1 MGTIATFDYFEREGK
16 RTTMVN
22 GRSGFAEAAET
33 SLATDT
39 TEPEVIDWRGN
50 IGQLEVALGDASDR
64 FNVLRAKPL
73 NVKYRGAGKG
83 DAASVLSGLQTGGR
97 SLPGANL
104 PIPVH
109 RLEFTDCLIDVRGKG
124 TYPIGTGVNTR
135 AGVFGFKRALVR
147 SEGLAGKVL
156 TVIRGMACAA
166 YQMAD
171 LDAPDGADE
180 YLGYVNHGPNLTDYD
195 GTVLGTFFRRVT
207 GASFGRGLWQ
217 DALRTTE
224 NNFYQT
230 SEGGTVEVS
239 DIYAT
244 NTGSAGAGVVNVWG
258 GDEVRVTNVNCDT
271 PWATFAVAVGFDS
284 KQCEV
289 TGSQGN
295 WTIVGPGKLLYGG
308 VPAVYNAG
316 TLQEFKTDGRAM
328 GNVIVDLR
336 GSKIRTG
343 TKQGGT
349 AALSG
354 RPAVGI
360 DSAATVYLVSDENT
374 SVQSGGNGLEL
385 EWNGAGAIKTN
396 KGVAVGTRSIGDVT
410 TSGSFSGWDSFRRA
424 GGAYHPDQDMNAR

>member
-1 MGTIATFDYFEREGK
+1 MGTIATFDWIEREGQ
-16 RTTMVN
+16 RTNMVN
-22 GRSGFAEAAET
+22 GRSGFAEVAET
-33 SLATDT
+33 SQRDDT
-39 TEPEVIDWRGN
+39 TEKEIVDFRGN
-50 IGQLEVALGDASDR
+50 IGQLEVALGDPSDR
-64 FNVLRAKPL
+64 FNVLRSKPL
-73 NVKYRGAGKG
+73 NIQFRGAGKG
-83 DAASVLSGLQTGGR
+83 DAQSVLSGLQTGGR

-104 PIPVH
+104 PIPIH

-171 LDAPDGADE
+171 IDAPDGADE
-180 YLGYVNHGPNLTDYD
+180 YLGYVNHGPNLTDHD

-224 NNFYQT
+224 NNFYQPAT
-230 SEGGTVEVS
+230 EGGTVEVS

-284 KQCEV
+284 KQAEV
-289 TGSQGN
+289 TGTSGN
-295 WTIVGPGKLLYGG
+295 YTIVGPGKLL
-308 VPAVYNAG
+308 
-316 TLQEFKTDGRAM
+316 DGRAM

-336 GSKIRTG
+336 RSKIRTG

-374 SVQSGGNGLEL
+374 VVQSGGHGLEL
-385 EWNGAGAIKTN
+385 EWNGSGAIKTN
-396 KGVAVGTRSIGDVT
+396 KGVAVGSRSIGQVT
-410 TSGSFSGWDSFRRA
+410 TSGVFSGWDSFRQ
-424 GGAYHPDQDMNAR
+424 GGMAYHPDEDMSERR